1 MNGAPVSPTKRAA
14 VEKSRGGSIVRRRG
28 DPPPIDRAAEG
39 GLRFAIGR
47 THSTPR
53 IAPRT
58 RWPSPV
64 VDLAEARDERRLR
77 DHQARLR
84 TVLDTNRKA
93 LGRLFQTD
101 LIFSRAGLR
110 LGRDLLLGRQH
121 LLRALDLLARLDDLG
136 RAGRAGG
143 HRDPEVEALY
153 LQVQSLL
160 VKTSELSARSEGLLA
175 RQR

>member
-1 MNGAPVSPTKRAA
+1 M
-14 VEKSRGGSIVRRRG
+14 
-28 DPPPIDRAAEG
+28 
-39 GLRFAIGR
+39 
-47 THSTPR
+47 
-53 IAPRT
+53 
-58 RWPSPV
+58 
-64 VDLAEARDERRLR
+64 DLAEARDERRLR